1 MIGAQITIP
10 TKRRNSLICHFYL
23 ESLFSA
29 SSSNERKFW
38 GFLIF
43 GKALNRISAFPDGG
57 PYLGPMFSK
66 NFMRCLINQ
75 LSDSERYLHK
85 AAHKCMRALLQKAE
99 LTPWTVPVIFARLVS
114 NSGTPNFG
122 SLTKTKYVD
131 KIMILA
137 DEDGLDAIIGEFR
150 KILLNPL
157 ESKESSDSGEESQQ
171 RKTKAAEVRR
181 QWVADQMITL
191 IRNGKSVKAEVWIKN
206 AVSLL
211 AGFGFL
217 EVPVRGAE
225 LGIPVSST
233 SQAMFR
239 SRLMSCLS
247 HLLSVKDN
255 ISGDETWPYRAV
267 KKAIN
272 SKDTLAIELDDT
284 IEIAI
289 KNAQSTLKE
298 INKKVKSLP
307 I

>member
-1 MIGAQITIP
+1 
-10 TKRRNSLICHFYL
+10 
-23 ESLFSA
+23 
-29 SSSNERKFW
+29 
-38 GFLIF
+38 
-43 GKALNRISAFPDGG
+43 
-57 PYLGPMFSK
+57 MFSK

-157 ESKESSDSGEESQQ
+157 ESKESSDLGEESQQ